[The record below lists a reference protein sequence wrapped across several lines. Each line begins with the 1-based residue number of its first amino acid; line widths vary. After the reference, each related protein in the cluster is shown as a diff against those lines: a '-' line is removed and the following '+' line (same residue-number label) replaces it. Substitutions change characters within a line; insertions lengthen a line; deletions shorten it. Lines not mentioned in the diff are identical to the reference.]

1 MRRLL
6 LAASFEVVFATLPHL
21 KTLRTQ
27 MRSAFEHCEHF
38 LARETFQ
45 DQYVEG
51 KIADR
56 VAFIYL
62 RFFSNRLQRTF

>member
-1 MRRLL
+1 
-6 LAASFEVVFATLPHL
+6 
-21 KTLRTQ
+21 

>member
-1 MRRLL
+1 
-6 LAASFEVVFATLPHL
+6 
-21 KTLRTQ
+21 

-62 RFFSNRLQRTF
+62 RFFSNRLQRTFSAVHRSVASDICI